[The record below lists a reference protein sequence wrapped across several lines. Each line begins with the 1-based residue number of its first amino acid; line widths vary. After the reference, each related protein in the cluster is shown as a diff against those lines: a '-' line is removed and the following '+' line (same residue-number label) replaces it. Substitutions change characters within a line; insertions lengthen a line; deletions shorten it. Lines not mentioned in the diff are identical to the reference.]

1 MEIQT
6 LNPATPRQRQRIE
19 AFLKRNGLRIDD
31 MNYYAAAL
39 DDDGEMIAGGGLKDD
54 VIKCVAVDDAHKGE
68 AIANTLVSHLISH
81 ANQEGYSC
89 IKLFT
94 KPKNRQ
100 LFESLSFRLLAEAP
114 EAILMETG
122 IGGISNT
129 VKALKKIKEES
140 EKYKEYNKECR
151 EDSKECKEDSKECKE
166 DCKECKEDSKECKE
180 EEKTNLNTSTPQHL
194 NTSYL
199 NTSTSQHLNTSYL
212 NTSTPHHLTTTTPPR
227 GVVVMNCNPFTLGH
241 RYLIEQAAK
250 QVKRLYV
257 MVVREDCSL
266 FAYTERK
273 AMVEQGVAD
282 IENVSVIDGSDY
294 AISRATF
301 PTYFLKR
308 LDDAADTQMQ
318 LDLDLFRRHI
328 APALGATVRF
338 VGTEPTDQLT
348 RRYNQLMHEALTDV
362 REIDRLAKDG
372 NAVSASRVR
381 KAMEQGDMNTIRQ
394 LVPPTTLPYIIAHLA
409 TQALQA
415 ELDTTPKPGLVDKD
429 NNGAHRDMD
438 HALMQLSINTL
449 HPYFMRLALLGFAD
463 TLPSHTAIRDTG
475 IEAEKAMLAAT
486 NGVNTHKGALFSM
499 GLAVVAAAYEEK
511 KAAANKEEREE
522 ERKKEEKGKE
532 RGKEEREDSQVP
544 LKSLES
550 LESLAPLAPIES
562 LASPLSSLQLTIKS
576 LAASFPDTSG
586 THGSKAKQLSNG
598 TTTIKG
604 ALDNAREGYEKLFA
618 EWLPFYNERRKSHD
632 AHALHKTLL
641 RIMCDLDDTNIIYR
655 TNFAT
660 AEQVKQEARAL
671 LDNFKEAYAAESKE
685 KCTSTIEECASAIEE
700 KCASAELLA
709 LKDMDHRYTARN
721 ISPGGAADML
731 SLTVFIGSIQTY

>member
-6 LNPATPRQRQRIE
+6 LNPTTPRQRQRIE

-31 MNYYAAAL
+31 MNYYAAVL

-54 VIKCVAVDDAHKGE
+54 VIKCVAVDNAHKGE

-81 ANQEGYSC
+81 ANQEGYGC

-129 VKALKKIKEES
+129 VEALKKIKEES
-140 EKYKEYNKECR
+140 EKYKEYNKEC
-151 EDSKECKEDSKECKE
+151 KEDSKECRE
-166 DCKECKEDSKECKE
+166 
-180 EEKTNLNTSTPQHL
+180 

-199 NTSTSQHLNTSYL
+199 TTSP
-212 NTSTPHHLTTTTPPR
+212 PHHLTTTMQPT
-227 GVVVMNCNPFTLGH
+227 GCIVMNCNPFTLGH

-250 QVKRLYV
+250 QVERLYV

-308 LDDAADTQMQ
+308 LDDAADTQML

-348 RRYNQLMHEALTDV
+348 RRYNQLMHEALKDV
-362 REIDRLAKDG
+362 HEINRLEKDG

-381 KAMEQGDMNTIRQ
+381 KAMEEGDMNTIRQ

-449 HPYFMRLALLGFAD
+449 HPYFVRLAFLGFAD
-463 TLPSHTAIRDTG
+463 TLPSHTVIRDAG
-475 IEAEKAMLAAT
+475 IEAEKAMLEAT

-511 KAAANKEEREE
+511 KAAANKEVRGKEREE
-522 ERKKEEKGKE
+522 EY
-532 RGKEEREDSQVP
+532 
-544 LKSLES
+544 
-550 LESLAPLAPIES
+550 
-562 LASPLSSLQLTIKS
+562 LSSLQLTIKA

-632 AHALHKTLL
+632 VHALHKTLL

-655 TNFAT
+655 TNVVT
-660 AEQVKQEARAL
+660 AEEVKQEARAL
-671 LDNFKEAYAAESKE
+671 LASFEEAYAAEDKE
-685 KCTSTIEECASAIEE
+685 KCASAIEE

-709 LKDMDHRYTARN
+709 LKDMDRRYTERN

>member
-19 AFLKRNGLRIDD
+19 AFLKRNALRIDD
-31 MNYYAAAL
+31 MNYYAAVL

-81 ANQEGYSC
+81 ANQKGYGC

-129 VKALKKIKEES
+129 VEALKKIKEKS
-140 EKYKEYNKECR
+140 EKYKEYNKECK

-166 DCKECKEDSKECKE
+166 VV
-180 EEKTNLNTSTPQHL
+180 KTNLNTSTPQHL
-194 NTSYL
+194 NTSYH
-199 NTSTSQHLNTSYL
+199 NTTTPQHLNTSYL
-212 NTSTPHHLTTTTPPR
+212 NTTTPQHLNTTPPR
-227 GVVVMNCNPFTLGH
+227 GGVVVMNCNPFTLGH

-250 QVKRLYV
+250 QVERLYV

-308 LDDAADTQMQ
+308 LDDAADTQML

-348 RRYNQLMHEALTDV
+348 RRYNQLMHEALKDV
-362 REIDRLAKDG
+362 RETARLEKDG
-372 NAVSASRVR
+372 YAVSASRVR
-381 KAMEQGDMNTIRQ
+381 KAMEEGDMNTIRQ

-415 ELDTTPKPGLVDKD
+415 ELDTTPKPGLVDKE

-438 HALMQLSINTL
+438 YALMQLSINTL
-449 HPYFMRLALLGFAD
+449 HPYFVRLALLGFAD
-463 TLPSHTAIRDTG
+463 TLPSHTSIRDAG

-499 GLAVVAAAYEEK
+499 GLAVVAAAYKEK
-511 KAAANKEEREE
+511 KAAANKEERGKE
-522 ERKKEEKGKE
+522 ERKEERGKE
-532 RGKEEREDSQVP
+532 REKEEREDSLVSIEN
-544 LKSLES
+544 LT
-550 LESLAPLAPIES
+550 PIES

-586 THGSKAKQLSNG
+586 THGSKAKLLSNG

-604 ALDNAREGYEKLFA
+604 ALDNAREGYERLFA
-618 EWLPFYNERRKSHD
+618 EWLPFYNERRKNHD

-641 RIMCDLDDTNIIYR
+641 RIMCDLDDTNVIYR
-655 TNFAT
+655 TNVAT
-660 AEQVKQEARAL
+660 AEEVKQEARAL
-671 LDNFKEAYAAESKE
+671 LASFEEAYAAQDKE
-685 KCTSTIEECASAIEE
+685 KY
-700 KCASAELLA
+700 ASAELLA
-709 LKDMDHRYTARN
+709 LKDMDRRYTARN

>member
-31 MNYYAAAL
+31 MNYYAAVL

-81 ANQEGYSC
+81 ANQEGYGC

-122 IGGISNT
+122 IGGICNT
-129 VKALKKIKEES
+129 VEALKKIKEES
-140 EKYKEYNKECR
+140 EKYKEYNKEC
-151 EDSKECKEDSKECKE
+151 KEDS
-166 DCKECKEDSKECKE
+166 KECKEDSKECKE

-199 NTSTSQHLNTSYL
+199 NTSTPQHLNTSYL
-212 NTSTPHHLTTTTPPR
+212 NTSTHQHITTTPPR
-227 GVVVMNCNPFTLGH
+227 GGVVVMNCNPFTLGH

-250 QVKRLYV
+250 QVERLYV
-257 MVVREDCSL
+257 MVVKEDCSL

-282 IENVSVIDGSDY
+282 IENVNVIDGSDY

-308 LDDAADTQMQ
+308 LDDAADTQML
-318 LDLDLFRRHI
+318 LDLDLFHRHI

-338 VGTEPTDQLT
+338 VGTEPTDLLT
-348 RRYNQLMHEALTDV
+348 RRYNQLMHEALKDV
-362 REIDRLAKDG
+362 RETARLEKDG

-381 KAMEQGDMNTIRQ
+381 KAMEEGDMNTIRQ

-409 TQALQA
+409 TQALQT

-449 HPYFMRLALLGFAD
+449 HPYFVRLALLGFAD
-463 TLPSHTAIRDTG
+463 TLPSHTSIRDTG

-486 NGVNTHKGALFSM
+486 NSVNTHKGALFSM

-511 KAAANKEEREE
+511 KAAANKKVRGKE
-522 ERKKEEKGKE
+522 ERKEERGKE
-532 RGKEEREDSQVP
+532 REKEEREDSLVSIENLP
-544 LKSLES
+544 
-550 LESLAPLAPIES
+550 PIES
-562 LASPLSSLQLTIKS
+562 QASPLSSLQLTIKA

-598 TTTIKG
+598 IITIKG

-618 EWLPFYNERRKSHD
+618 EWLPFYNERRKNHD

-641 RIMCDLDDTNIIYR
+641 RIMCDLDDTNVIYR
-655 TNFAT
+655 TNVAT
-660 AEQVKQEARAL
+660 AEEVKQEARAL
-671 LDNFKEAYAAESKE
+671 LASFEEAYAAEDK
-685 KCTSTIEECASAIEE
+685 E

-709 LKDMDHRYTARN
+709 LKDMDRRYTARN

>member
-19 AFLKRNGLRIDD
+19 AFLKRNALRIDD
-31 MNYYAAAL
+31 MNYYAAVL

-54 VIKCVAVDDAHKGE
+54 VIKCVAVDDAYKGE

-94 KPKNRQ
+94 KPENRQ

-114 EAILMETG
+114 EAVLMETG
-122 IGGISNT
+122 IGGINYM
-129 VKALKKIKEES
+129 VEQLKKIKEES
-140 EKYKEYNKECR
+140 EKYKEYNKECK
-151 EDSKECKEDSKECKE
+151 EDSKKCKEDSKECKE
-166 DCKECKEDSKECKE
+166 IV
-180 EEKTNLNTSTPQHL
+180 KTNLNTTTPQHL

-199 NTSTSQHLNTSYL
+199 NTTTPQHLNT
-212 NTSTPHHLTTTTPPR
+212 TPPR
-227 GVVVMNCNPFTLGH
+227 GGVVVMNCNPFTLGH

-250 QVKRLYV
+250 QVERLYV

-308 LDDAADTQMQ
+308 LDDAADTQML

-348 RRYNQLMHEALTDV
+348 RRYNQLMHEALKDV
-362 REIDRLAKDG
+362 RETDRLEKDG
-372 NAVSASRVR
+372 YAVSASRVR
-381 KAMEQGDMNTIRQ
+381 KAMEEGDMNTIRQ

-438 HALMQLSINTL
+438 YALMQLSINTL
-449 HPYFMRLALLGFAD
+449 HPYFVRLALLGFAD
-463 TLPSHTAIRDTG
+463 TLPSHTVIRDAG

-486 NGVNTHKGALFSM
+486 NSVNTHKGALFSM

-511 KAAANKEEREE
+511 KAAANKEERGKE
-522 ERKKEEKGKE
+522 ERKEE
-532 RGKEEREDSQVP
+532 RGKEREKEEKEDSLVS
-544 LKSLES
+544 LKNLT
-550 LESLAPLAPIES
+550 PIES
-562 LASPLSSLQLTIKS
+562 LASPLSSLQLTIKA

-641 RIMCDLDDTNIIYR
+641 RIMCDLDDTNVIYR
-655 TNFAT
+655 TNVAT
-660 AEQVKQEARAL
+660 AEEVKQEARAL
-671 LDNFKEAYAAESKE
+671 LASFEEAYAAQDKE
-685 KCTSTIEECASAIEE
+685 KCASAIEE

-709 LKDMDHRYTARN
+709 LKDMDRRYTARN

>member
-19 AFLKRNGLRIDD
+19 AFLKRNALRIDD
-31 MNYYAAAL
+31 MNYYAAVL

-129 VKALKKIKEES
+129 VEALKKIKEES
-140 EKYKEYNKECR
+140 EKYKEYNKECK
-151 EDSKECKEDSKECKE
+151 EDSKKCKEDSKECKE
-166 DCKECKEDSKECKE
+166 IV
-180 EEKTNLNTSTPQHL
+180 KTNLNTTTPQHL

-199 NTSTSQHLNTSYL
+199 NTT
-212 NTSTPHHLTTTTPPR
+212 TPQHLTTTLPR
-227 GVVVMNCNPFTLGH
+227 GGVVVMNCNPFTLGH

-250 QVKRLYV
+250 QVERLYV

-308 LDDAADTQMQ
+308 LDDAADTQML

-348 RRYNQLMHEALTDV
+348 RHYNQLMHEALKDV
-362 REIDRLAKDG
+362 RETARLEKDG
-372 NAVSASRVR
+372 YAVSASRVR
-381 KAMEQGDMNTIRQ
+381 KAMEEGDMNTIRQ

-438 HALMQLSINTL
+438 YAMMQLSINTL
-449 HPYFMRLALLGFAD
+449 HPYFVRLALLGFAD
-463 TLPSHTAIRDTG
+463 TLPSHTSIKDAG

-486 NGVNTHKGALFSM
+486 NSVNTHKGALFSM

-511 KAAANKEEREE
+511 KAAANKEERG
-522 ERKKEEKGKE
+522 KEKEE
-532 RGKEEREDSQVP
+532 RGKEREKEKREDSLVSIEN
-544 LKSLES
+544 LT
-550 LESLAPLAPIES
+550 PIES
-562 LASPLSSLQLTIKS
+562 LASPLSSLQLTIKA

-641 RIMCDLDDTNIIYR
+641 RIMCDLDDTNVIYR
-655 TNFAT
+655 TNVAT
-660 AEQVKQEARAL
+660 AEEVKQEARAL
-671 LDNFKEAYAAESKE
+671 LASFEEAYAAEDKE
-685 KCTSTIEECASAIEE
+685 KCASAIEE

-709 LKDMDHRYTARN
+709 LKDMDRRYIARN

>member
-19 AFLKRNGLRIDD
+19 AFLKRNGLRFDD
-31 MNYYAAAL
+31 MHYYAAIT

-81 ANQEGYSC
+81 ANQEGYGC

-129 VKALKKIKEES
+129 VEALKKIKEES
-140 EKYKEYNKECR
+140 EKYKEYNKEC
-151 EDSKECKEDSKECKE
+151 KEDSKKCKE
-166 DCKECKEDSKECKE
+166 
-180 EEKTNLNTSTPQHL
+180 

-199 NTSTSQHLNTSYL
+199 NTSIPQHLNT
-212 NTSTPHHLTTTTPPR
+212 TMQPT
-227 GVVVMNCNPFTLGH
+227 GCIVMNCNPFTLGH

-250 QVKRLYV
+250 QVERLYV

-282 IENVSVIDGSDY
+282 IENVNVIDGSDY

-308 LDDAADTQMQ
+308 LDDAADTQML

-348 RRYNQLMHEALTDV
+348 RRYNQLMHEVLKDV
-362 REIDRLAKDG
+362 REINRLEKDS

-381 KAMEQGDMNTIRQ
+381 KAMEEGDMNTIRQ
-394 LVPPTTLPYIIAHLA
+394 LVPLTTLPYIIAHLA
-409 TQALQA
+409 TRALHA

-429 NNGAHRDMD
+429 NSGAHRDMD
-438 HALMQLSINTL
+438 HALMSRSIRAI
-449 HPYFMRLALLGFAD
+449 HPYFVRLALLGFAAD
-463 TLPSHTAIRDTG
+463 MPNHDDIVKTG
-475 IEAEKAMLAAT
+475 IEAERAMFEAT
-486 NGVNTHKGALFSM
+486 NGVNTYKGALFSM
-499 GLAVVAAAYEEK
+499 GLAVVAAAG
-511 KAAANKEEREE
+511 KAWQGYSITPQALSAAISK
-522 ERKKEEKGKE
+522 
-532 RGKEEREDSQVP
+532 
-544 LKSLES
+544 
-550 LESLAPLAPIES
+550 LAFA
-562 LASPLSSLQLTIKS
+562 
-576 LAASFPDTSG
+576 FPDTKG
-586 THGSKAKQLSNG
+586 THGSKAKQTAASE
-598 TTTIKG
+598 TATFKG
-604 ALDNAREGYEKLFA
+604 ALDNAREGYPMLFND
-618 EWLPFYNERRKSHD
+618 WLPFYANLSKNGEP
-632 AHALHKTLL
+632 HALHLTLL
-641 RIMCDLDDTNIIYR
+641 RIMCDLDDTNIVYR
-655 TNFAT
+655 TSLAMIK
-660 AEQVKQEARAL
+660 QVKEESRSVLSRWSGATHGTPQADAGTN
-671 LDNFKEAYAAESKE
+671 LD
-685 KCTSTIEECASAIEE
+685 TI
-700 KCASAELLA
+700 LG
-709 LKDMDHRYTARN
+709 DMNRSFVQRN
-721 ISPGGAADML
+721 ISPGGSADML
-731 SLTVFIGSIQTY
+731 SLVVFINGVLG

>member
-31 MNYYAAAL
+31 MNYYAAVL

-81 ANQEGYSC
+81 ANQEGYGC

-129 VKALKKIKEES
+129 VEALKKIKEES
-140 EKYKEYNKECR
+140 EKYKEYNKEC
-151 EDSKECKEDSKECKE
+151 KEDN
-166 DCKECKEDSKECKE
+166 KECKEDSKECKE
-180 EEKTNLNTSTPQHL
+180 EEKTNLNTTTPQHLNTSYLNTTTPQHLNTSYLNTSTPQHL

-199 NTSTSQHLNTSYL
+199 NTSTPQHLNT
-212 NTSTPHHLTTTTPPR
+212 TMQPT
-227 GVVVMNCNPFTLGH
+227 GCIVMNCNPFTLGH

-250 QVKRLYV
+250 QVERLYV
-257 MVVREDCSL
+257 MVVKEDCSL

-308 LDDAADTQMQ
+308 LDDAADTQML

-348 RRYNQLMHEALTDV
+348 RRYNQLMHEALKDV
-362 REIDRLAKDG
+362 REINRLEKDG

-381 KAMEQGDMNTIRQ
+381 KAMEEGDMNTIRQ

-449 HPYFMRLALLGFAD
+449 HPYFVRLAFLGFAD
-463 TLPSHTAIRDTG
+463 TLPSHTVIRDAG
-475 IEAEKAMLAAT
+475 IEAEKAMLEAT

-511 KAAANKEEREE
+511 KAAANKEVRGKEREE
-522 ERKKEEKGKE
+522 EY
-532 RGKEEREDSQVP
+532 
-544 LKSLES
+544 
-550 LESLAPLAPIES
+550 
-562 LASPLSSLQLTIKS
+562 LSSLQLTIKA

-641 RIMCDLDDTNIIYR
+641 RIMCDLDDTNVIYR
-655 TNFAT
+655 TNVAT
-660 AEQVKQEARAL
+660 AEEVKQEARAL
-671 LDNFKEAYAAESKE
+671 LASFEEAYAAEDKE
-685 KCTSTIEECASAIEE
+685 KCASAIEE

-709 LKDMDHRYTARN
+709 LKDMDRRYTERN

>member
-19 AFLKRNGLRIDD
+19 AFLKRNALRIDD
-31 MNYYAAAL
+31 MNYFAAVL

-81 ANQEGYSC
+81 ANQEGYGC

-129 VKALKKIKEES
+129 VEALKKIKEES
-140 EKYKEYNKECR
+140 EKYKEYN
-151 EDSKECKEDSKECKE
+151 
-166 DCKECKEDSKECKE
+166 KECKEDSKECKE
-180 EEKTNLNTSTPQHL
+180 EEKTNLNTSTSHHHTTTTPQHL
-194 NTSYL
+194 NTTL
-199 NTSTSQHLNTSYL
+199 
-212 NTSTPHHLTTTTPPR
+212 PR
-227 GVVVMNCNPFTLGH
+227 GGVVVMNCNPFTLGH

-250 QVKRLYV
+250 QVERLYV

-273 AMVEQGVAD
+273 AMVERGVAD

-308 LDDAADTQMQ
+308 LDDAADTQML

-328 APALGATVRF
+328 SPALGATVRF
-338 VGTEPTDQLT
+338 VGTEPTDRLT
-348 RRYNQLMHEALTDV
+348 RRYNQLMHEALKDV
-362 REIDRLAKDG
+362 RETDRLEKDG

-381 KAMEQGDMNTIRQ
+381 KAMEEGDMNTIRQ

-429 NNGAHRDMD
+429 NNGAHHDMD
-438 HALMQLSINTL
+438 YALMQLSINTL
-449 HPYFMRLALLGFAD
+449 HPYFVRLALLGFSD
-463 TLPSHTAIRDTG
+463 TLPSHTVIRDTG

-511 KAAANKEEREE
+511 KAAANKEV
-522 ERKKEEKGKE
+522 
-532 RGKEEREDSQVP
+532 RGKEEREKEREEREDSLVSIENLSP
-544 LKSLES
+544 L
-550 LESLAPLAPIES
+550 ES
-562 LASPLSSLQLTIKS
+562 LASPPSSLQLTIKA

-586 THGSKAKQLSNG
+586 THGSKAKLLSNG

-641 RIMCDLDDTNIIYR
+641 RIMCDLDDTNVIYR
-655 TNFAT
+655 TNVAT
-660 AEQVKQEARAL
+660 AEEVKQEARAL
-671 LDNFKEAYAAESKE
+671 LASFEEAYAAQDKE
-685 KCTSTIEECASAIEE
+685 KCASAIEE

-709 LKDMDHRYTARN
+709 LKDMDRRYTERN

>member
-19 AFLKRNGLRIDD
+19 AFLKRNALRIDD
-31 MNYYAAAL
+31 MNYYAAVL

-81 ANQEGYSC
+81 ANQEGYGC

-129 VKALKKIKEES
+129 VEALKKIKEES
-140 EKYKEYNKECR
+140 EKYKEYNKECK
-151 EDSKECKEDSKECKE
+151 EDNKECKEDNKECKEDS
-166 DCKECKEDSKECKE
+166 KECKEDSKECKE
-180 EEKTNLNTSTPQHL
+180 EEKTNLNTTTPQHLNTTTPQHLNTSYINTSTPQHL

-199 NTSTSQHLNTSYL
+199 NTSTPQHLNT
-212 NTSTPHHLTTTTPPR
+212 TMQPT
-227 GVVVMNCNPFTLGH
+227 GCIVMNCNPFTLGH

-250 QVKRLYV
+250 QVERLYV

-308 LDDAADTQMQ
+308 LDDAADTQML

-348 RRYNQLMHEALTDV
+348 RRYNQLMHEALKDV
-362 REIDRLAKDG
+362 REINRLEKDG

-381 KAMEQGDMNTIRQ
+381 KAMEEGDMNTIRQ

-449 HPYFMRLALLGFAD
+449 HPYFVRLAFLGFAD
-463 TLPSHTAIRDTG
+463 TLPSHTVIRDAG
-475 IEAEKAMLAAT
+475 IEAEKAMLEAT

-511 KAAANKEEREE
+511 KAAANKEERGKE
-522 ERKKEEKGKE
+522 EREKE
-532 RGKEEREDSQVP
+532 REKEEREDSQV
-544 LKSLES
+544 SLEN
-550 LESLAPLAPIES
+550 LAPLES
-562 LASPLSSLQLTIKS
+562 LASPLSSLQLTIKA

-641 RIMCDLDDTNIIYR
+641 RIMCDLDDTNVIYR
-655 TNFAT
+655 TNVAT
-660 AEQVKQEARAL
+660 AEEVKQEARAL
-671 LDNFKEAYAAESKE
+671 LASFEEAYAAEDKE
-685 KCTSTIEECASAIEE
+685 KCASAIEE

-709 LKDMDHRYTARN
+709 LKDMDRRYTERN

>member
-19 AFLKRNGLRIDD
+19 AFLKRNALRIDD
-31 MNYYAAAL
+31 MNYYAAML

-81 ANQEGYSC
+81 ANQEGYGC

-114 EAILMETG
+114 EAVLMETG

-129 VKALKKIKEES
+129 VEALKKIKEES
-140 EKYKEYNKECR
+140 EKYKEYNKEC
-151 EDSKECKEDSKECKE
+151 KEDN
-166 DCKECKEDSKECKE
+166 KECKEDSKECKE
-180 EEKTNLNTSTPQHL
+180 EEKTNLNTTTPQHLNTSYLNTTTPQHL

-199 NTSTSQHLNTSYL
+199 NTSTPQHLNT
-212 NTSTPHHLTTTTPPR
+212 TMQPT
-227 GVVVMNCNPFTLGH
+227 GCIVMNCNPFTLGH

-250 QVKRLYV
+250 QVERLYV

-282 IENVSVIDGSDY
+282 IENVNVIDGSDY

-308 LDDAADTQMQ
+308 LDDAADTQML

-348 RRYNQLMHEALTDV
+348 RRYNQLMHEALKDV
-362 REIDRLAKDG
+362 REINRLEKDG

-381 KAMEQGDMNTIRQ
+381 KAMEEGDMNTIRQ

-438 HALMQLSINTL
+438 YALMQLSINTL
-449 HPYFMRLALLGFAD
+449 HPYFVRLAFLGFAD
-463 TLPSHTAIRDTG
+463 TLPSHTVIRDAG
-475 IEAEKAMLAAT
+475 IEAEKAMLEAT

-511 KAAANKEEREE
+511 KAAANKEVRGKEREE
-522 ERKKEEKGKE
+522 EY
-532 RGKEEREDSQVP
+532 
-544 LKSLES
+544 
-550 LESLAPLAPIES
+550 
-562 LASPLSSLQLTIKS
+562 LSSLQLTIKA

-641 RIMCDLDDTNIIYR
+641 RIMCDLDDTNVIYR
-655 TNFAT
+655 TNVAT
-660 AEQVKQEARAL
+660 AEEVKQEARAL
-671 LDNFKEAYAAESKE
+671 LASFEEAYAAEDKE
-685 KCTSTIEECASAIEE
+685 KCASAIEE

-709 LKDMDHRYTARN
+709 LKDMDRRYTERN

>member
-31 MNYYAAAL
+31 MNYYAAVL

-54 VIKCVAVDDAHKGE
+54 VIKCIAVDDAHKGE

-129 VKALKKIKEES
+129 VEALKKIKEES
-140 EKYKEYNKECR
+140 EKYKEYNKECK
-151 EDSKECKEDSKECKE
+151 EDSKKCKEDSKECKE
-166 DCKECKEDSKECKE
+166 V
-180 EEKTNLNTSTPQHL
+180 EKTNLNTSTPQHLNTSTPQHL

-199 NTSTSQHLNTSYL
+199 NTSTPQHL
-212 NTSTPHHLTTTTPPR
+212 TTTPPR
-227 GVVVMNCNPFTLGH
+227 GGVVVMNCNPFTLGH

-250 QVKRLYV
+250 QVERLYV

-308 LDDAADTQMQ
+308 LDDAADTQML

-348 RRYNQLMHEALTDV
+348 RRYNQLMHEALKDV
-362 REIDRLAKDG
+362 RETARLEKDG
-372 NAVSASRVR
+372 YAVSASRVR
-381 KAMEQGDMNTIRQ
+381 KAMEEGDMNTIRQ

-438 HALMQLSINTL
+438 YALMQLSINTL
-449 HPYFMRLALLGFAD
+449 HPYFVRLALLGFAD
-463 TLPSHTAIRDTG
+463 TLPSHTSIRDAG
-475 IEAEKAMLAAT
+475 IEAEKAMLEAT
-486 NGVNTHKGALFSM
+486 NSVNTHKGALFSM

-511 KAAANKEEREE
+511 KAAANKKVRGKEER
-522 ERKKEEKGKE
+522 
-532 RGKEEREDSQVP
+532 KEEREDSLVSIEN
-544 LKSLES
+544 LS
-550 LESLAPLAPIES
+550 PIES
-562 LASPLSSLQLTIKS
+562 LASPLSSLQLTIKA

-632 AHALHKTLL
+632 AHDLHKTLL
-641 RIMCDLDDTNIIYR
+641 RIMCDLDDTNVIYR
-655 TNFAT
+655 TNVAT
-660 AEQVKQEARAL
+660 AEEVKQEARAL
-671 LDNFKEAYAAESKE
+671 LANFEEAYAAQDKE
-685 KCTSTIEECASAIEE
+685 KCASAIEE

-709 LKDMDHRYTARN
+709 LKDMDRRYTARN

>member
-19 AFLKRNGLRIDD
+19 AFLKRNALRIDD
-31 MNYYAAAL
+31 MNYYAAVL

-81 ANQEGYSC
+81 ANQEGYGC

-129 VKALKKIKEES
+129 VEALKKIKEES
-140 EKYKEYNKECR
+140 EKYKEYNKEC
-151 EDSKECKEDSKECKE
+151 KEDSKKCKE
-166 DCKECKEDSKECKE
+166 NTSY
-180 EEKTNLNTSTPQHL
+180 LNTSTPQHL
-194 NTSYL
+194 NT
-199 NTSTSQHLNTSYL
+199 TMQPT
-212 NTSTPHHLTTTTPPR
+212 
-227 GVVVMNCNPFTLGH
+227 GCIVMNCNPFTLGH

-250 QVKRLYV
+250 QVERLYV

-308 LDDAADTQMQ
+308 LDDAADTQML

-348 RRYNQLMHEALTDV
+348 RRYNQLMHEALKDV
-362 REIDRLAKDG
+362 REINRLEKDG

-381 KAMEQGDMNTIRQ
+381 KAMEEGDMNTIRQ

-438 HALMQLSINTL
+438 YALMQLSINTL
-449 HPYFMRLALLGFAD
+449 HPYFVRLAFLGFAD
-463 TLPSHTAIRDTG
+463 TLPSHTVIRDAG
-475 IEAEKAMLAAT
+475 IEAEKAMLEAT

-511 KAAANKEEREE
+511 KAAANKEER
-522 ERKKEEKGKE
+522 GKE
-532 RGKEEREDSQVP
+532 REEEY
-544 LKSLES
+544 
-550 LESLAPLAPIES
+550 
-562 LASPLSSLQLTIKS
+562 LSSLQLTIKA

-641 RIMCDLDDTNIIYR
+641 RIMCDLDDTNVIYR
-655 TNFAT
+655 TNVAT
-660 AEQVKQEARAL
+660 AEEVKQEARAL
-671 LDNFKEAYAAESKE
+671 LASFEEAYAAENKE
-685 KCTSTIEECASAIEE
+685 KCASAIEE

-709 LKDMDHRYTARN
+709 LKDMDRRYTERN

>member
-31 MNYYAAAL
+31 MNYYAAML

-81 ANQEGYSC
+81 ANQEGYGC

-129 VKALKKIKEES
+129 VEALKKIKEES
-140 EKYKEYNKECR
+140 EKYKEYNKECK
-151 EDSKECKEDSKECKE
+151 EDNKECKEDN
-166 DCKECKEDSKECKE
+166 KECKEDSKECKE
-180 EEKTNLNTSTPQHL
+180 EEKTNLNTTTPQHLNTSYLTTSTPQHL

-199 NTSTSQHLNTSYL
+199 NTSTPQHLNT
-212 NTSTPHHLTTTTPPR
+212 TMQPT
-227 GVVVMNCNPFTLGH
+227 GCIVMNCNPFTLGH

-250 QVKRLYV
+250 QVERLYV

-308 LDDAADTQMQ
+308 LDDAADTQML

-348 RRYNQLMHEALTDV
+348 RRYNQLMHEALKDV
-362 REIDRLAKDG
+362 REINRLEKDG

-381 KAMEQGDMNTIRQ
+381 KAMEEGDMNTIRQ

-449 HPYFMRLALLGFAD
+449 HPYFVRLAFLGFAD
-463 TLPSHTAIRDTG
+463 TLPSHTVIRDAG
-475 IEAEKAMLAAT
+475 IEAEKAMLEAT
-486 NGVNTHKGALFSM
+486 NGINTHKGALFSM

-511 KAAANKEEREE
+511 KAAANKEER
-522 ERKKEEKGKE
+522 GKE
-532 RGKEEREDSQVP
+532 REEEY
-544 LKSLES
+544 
-550 LESLAPLAPIES
+550 
-562 LASPLSSLQLTIKS
+562 LSSLQLTIKA

-641 RIMCDLDDTNIIYR
+641 RIMCDLDDTNVIYR
-655 TNFAT
+655 TNVAT
-660 AEQVKQEARAL
+660 AEEVKQEARAL
-671 LDNFKEAYAAESKE
+671 LASFEEAYAAEDKE
-685 KCTSTIEECASAIEE
+685 KCASAIEE

-709 LKDMDHRYTARN
+709 LKDMDRRYTERN